1 MDSVSREPINHGL
14 NFKPPVEPLLL
25 LLQATQL
32 DGKALPRESFT
43 AMAVGAQVQQITG
56 FRPIDIEVV
65 TNRDVILEFEPPT
78 QPGEAAQ
85 RLHGIREWDGQ
96 MADLGCLLTMRCS
109 IMNIVEERE
118 NGHNRLQQRKE
129 EQQRVR
135 AEQREHQVQ
144 LAQFLTQFREEVGK
158 VEEIQKAYIIA
169 PSSST
174 LVGAAANNPDPKS
187 LKPPSLPSFSGAEPV
202 PKDEA
207 SCEQWVWQAR
217 EVLKTCT

>member
-1 MDSVSREPINHGL
+1 M
-14 NFKPPVEPLLL
+14 EPLLL

-65 TNRDVILEFEPPT
+65 TKRDVILEFEPPT

-109 IMNIVEERE
+109 IMNVVEERE
-118 NGHNRLQQRKE
+118 NGQNRLQQLKE
-129 EQQRVR
+129 EQQQVE
-135 AEQREHQVQ
+135 AEQREHQAQ
-144 LAQFLTQFREEVGK
+144 LAQSLTQFQEEVGK
-158 VEEIQKAYIIA
+158 VEEMQKAYVLSHPHHLHWWRQQPI
-169 PSSST
+169 T
-174 LVGAAANNPDPKS
+174 LIPK
-187 LKPPSLPSFSGAEPV
+187 V
-202 PKDEA
+202 
-207 SCEQWVWQAR
+207 
-217 EVLKTCT
+217 